1 MGNYYEGNLSFRFNK
16 DIKPSLLN
24 DLNLL
29 LTKSYDDTNKSCF
42 TDELQNTPWLKCS
55 YSFYPGFT
63 LYELYDV
70 DGSFTHFEL
79 KTEDDNF
86 DPNDEWDQFEREQRE
101 DYYKELKQH
110 PFVGYELEVSFC
122 MKHYLAELDL
132 GKAMVEYFK
141 PYLDINLY
149 DDGNGGYI
157 GNISD
162 EDGTYYEDFYIDNEC
177 HPITEARLPICSGC
191 CLEYKSATC
200 ENYGFCSRA
209 YNLGKESAHC
219 VC

>member
-16 DIKPSLLN
+16 DVKPSLLN

-29 LTKSYDDTNKSCF
+29 LTKSYDDTDKSCF
-42 TDELQNTPWLKCS
+42 TDELQNTPWMKS
-55 YSFYPGFT
+55 KFSFYPGFS

-70 DGSFTHFEL
+70 EGSFVHFEL
-79 KTEDDNF
+79 KVEDENINPD
-86 DPNDEWDQFEREQRE
+86 DEWEQWEREQRE

-110 PFVGYELEVSFC
+110 PFVGYELMVSFC
-122 MKHYLAELDL
+122 MKQYLFELDL

-149 DDGNGGYI
+149 TDGNGGYI

-162 EDGTYYEDFYIDNEC
+162 EDSTYYEDFYIDNQS
-177 HPITEARLPICSGC
+177 HPVTEARLPICSGC
-191 CLEYKSATC
+191 CLEYKSANC